1 MNTISGFILVGGAS
15 SRMGTDKALL
25 KLGGQTFIQRIAREL
40 SPVTSSVTLVGR
52 DNASALSGATKLAEP
67 VDPKLP
73 IIADV
78 YERWGALG
86 GVHAALT
93 ACQSVWALVVA
104 CDLPFVTT
112 PLFARLAE
120 MREDFDSVVPV
131 QNDGRPQPLC
141 ALYART
147 PCLLRTEELIKSS
160 ERKPLGL
167 LQSVR
172 TRWVGFNEL
181 EDLTGANRFFDNVNT
196 PQDYARAIEE
206 GVSARDVVAQD
217 RKG

>member
-1 MNTISGFILVGGAS
+1 MSTISGFILVGGAS

-25 KLGGQTFIQRIAREL
+25 KLEGQSFIQRIAREL
-40 SPVTSSVTLVGR
+40 AEVTSSVTLVGR
-52 DNASALSGATKLAEP
+52 DNASALGGTAEVGEP
-67 VDPKLP
+67 LDPKVS

-93 ACQSVWALVVA
+93 ACQSAWALVVA
-104 CDLPFVTT
+104 CDLPFVTE

-131 QNDGRPQPLC
+131 QRDGRPQPLC

-147 PCLLRTEELIKSS
+147 PCLHRAEELIKSG

-172 TRWVGFNEL
+172 TRWVGFHEL
-181 EDLTGANRFFDNVNT
+181 EDLTGADRFFDNVNT

-206 GVSARDVVAQD
+206 GVSAKDVVARD
-217 RKG
+217 TKG